1 MSKVCLLIGGAWSGA
16 SLWQPFSL
24 SLLSKGFV
32 SYSFD
37 HKGAGV
43 FSPPCNTAL
52 GSELLEFEKSLVA
65 GISFQ
70 SRLAEYRKVVD
81 ELCYATGGKI
91 TIIAHSLGGI
101 ILSQL
106 LATHAS
112 KINGMIFISGYMLK
126 DGISASNLLALP
138 CMKNCRVGELITE
151 SFDHLKA
158 TRISLNPAGSDY
170 LNRLGEILYGD
181 LNDADLHAVLRN
193 CHSDEPLS
201 LYDFKLEFDAVS
213 FESIPRHYIVTTE
226 DQAIPVEAQ
235 EFMINEI
242 DKHYLGKTNILRI
255 KSGHSPMMT
264 HPEKLS
270 SLVESCLVGNPAIR

>member
-24 SLLSKGFV
+24 SLLSKGVV
-32 SYSFD
+32 SFSFD

-43 FSPPCNTAL
+43 LAPPCNTAL
-52 GSELLEFEKSLVA
+52 GSESLEPGMSIVA

-70 SRLAEYRKVVD
+70 SRLAEYMKVVD
-81 ELCYATGGKI
+81 DLYYAVGGKI

-106 LATHAS
+106 LATHAN
-112 KINGMIFISGYMLK
+112 KIDGMIYVSGYMLK
-126 DGISASNLLALP
+126 DGNSASNLLAQP

-151 SFDHLKA
+151 PFDHLKA
-158 TRISLNPAGSDY
+158 TRIHLSPADKGY
-170 LNRLGEILYGD
+170 LNRFGDILYGD
-181 LNDADLHAVLRN
+181 LNDTELHAVLRN

-201 LYDFKLEFDAVS
+201 LFNFKLEFDAVA
-213 FESIPRHYIVTTE
+213 FEAIPRHYIVTTQ

-255 KSGHSPMMT
+255 ESGHSPMMT

-270 SLVESCLVGNPAIR
+270 SLVVSCIGN